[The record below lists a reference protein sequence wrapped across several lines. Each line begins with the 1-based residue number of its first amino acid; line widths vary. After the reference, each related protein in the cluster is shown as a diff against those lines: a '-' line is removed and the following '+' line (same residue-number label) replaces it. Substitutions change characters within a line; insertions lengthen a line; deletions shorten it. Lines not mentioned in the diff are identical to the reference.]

1 MPKAKIVYNGAGGGG
16 DLFEGKKF
24 YLMQRIPAREK
35 FKELITVCSL
45 DVRRRIRSWWYSF
58 SQMEG
63 NLLLSKD
70 RQIW

>member
-45 DVRRRIRSWWYSF
+45 DVRRRIRS
-58 SQMEG
+58 
-63 NLLLSKD
+63 
-70 RQIW
+70 